1 MERLD
6 PVPACSPC
14 FGRRDLVASLFG
26 LDHRDRRSVAG
37 GNLYMGMPEVIVTA
51 CWEMN

>member
-1 MERLD
+1 MASSSLD
-6 PVPACSPC
+6 QFS
-14 FGRRDLVASLFG
+14 GGDLVAALFG

-37 GNLYMGMPEVIVTA
+37 GNLYMGMPEVIVTV